1 MDNLDDEDLAKDINL
16 LLYVSSAHP
25 CKVESEMLF
34 QR

>member
-1 MDNLDDEDLAKDINL
+1 MDDDDLAKDINL

-25 CKVESEMLF
+25 WMEESEMSL